1 MQLRPIYRVDLGMQ
15 VGRFPAKSV
24 ANCCIKDYSQMNGLL
39 KISTYDLS

>member
-24 ANCCIKDYSQMNGLL
+24 ANCCTTDYSQINGLL
-39 KISTYDLS
+39 NNKHL